1 MALTFMLSCV
11 FSVHI
16 TNIYYLFDRKGEFMD
31 AEEWIK
37 ETTKLLGCMPIAVQK
52 KFALHWSITIMEN
65 NENLNEVI
73 EEMVKNTDRYVKLK
87 RWMDKRFSKNFKLTP
102 TRVAQEAVKYF
113 KINSKMMPFLIKTA
127 QSLKNRVRQRIAYS
141 NKKIATLPKN

>member
-1 MALTFMLSCV
+1 
-11 FSVHI
+11 
-16 TNIYYLFDRKGEFMD
+16 MD

-52 KFALHWSITIMEN
+52 KFALHWSKTIMEN

-87 RWMDKRFSKNFKLTP
+87 RWMDKRFSKNSIRRPVSSPEL
-102 TRVAQEAVKYF
+102 
-113 KINSKMMPFLIKTA
+113 
-127 QSLKNRVRQRIAYS
+127 NRTFYQPPPGLGSAAFGDAGEMRPI
-141 NKKIATLPKN
+141 

>member
-1 MALTFMLSCV
+1 
-11 FSVHI
+11 
-16 TNIYYLFDRKGEFMD
+16 MD

-102 TRVAQEAVKYF
+102 TRVAQEAVRYF

-127 QSLKNRVRQRIAYS
+127 QLLKNRVRQRIAYT
-141 NKKIATLPKN
+141 NKKIQPFRKK

>member
-1 MALTFMLSCV
+1 
-11 FSVHI
+11 
-16 TNIYYLFDRKGEFMD
+16 MD

-52 KFALHWSITIMEN
+52 KFALHWSKTIMEN

-102 TRVAQEAVKYF
+102 SRVAQEAVKYF